1 MSLGRGFGRLWTG
14 NALANLA
21 DGLAFVAIPLLA
33 AALTSDPVLVAGLA
47 AIHAAIRLLVVL
59 PVGVYVDRLDRR
71 TILWATNAG
80 RGALLAGLALATTSG
95 QQSLV
100 LLYVVYAAL
109 GVLET
114 AADNAA
120 LSVLPSIVPAG
131 QLDRANGRVS
141 AAQLVADEFVGPP
154 LGGFLFGVAV
164 AVPLF
169 AMGGLYAAAAAV
181 FLLLPQARRR
191 QGPAPRTA
199 RASVLRDAVDG
210 ARWLRCHRLLGGL
223 AVVGGLASL
232 AYLMPFSVLVL
243 HAQQRLGLDATGYGV
258 LLAVSAVGGLV
269 GSLVAA
275 PVRARIGYGRTI
287 VASLLLAAVT
297 MIGLALTRSP
307 WVAGALLAGY
317 ILHAVVW
324 GICVASLRQ
333 RLVPDHLRGR
343 VNASSKLLSLIG
355 LTVGAVLG
363 GVLAASIDL
372 TAPFVAAGAV
382 FIVCVVVVA
391 FLFRP
396 GATPVPISG

>member
-1 MSLGRGFGRLWTG
+1 
-14 NALANLA
+14 
-21 DGLAFVAIPLLA
+21 
-33 AALTSDPVLVAGLA
+33 
-47 AIHAAIRLLVVL
+47 
-59 PVGVYVDRLDRR
+59 
-71 TILWATNAG
+71 
-80 RGALLAGLALATTSG
+80 
-95 QQSLV
+95 
-100 LLYVVYAAL
+100 
-109 GVLET
+109 
-114 AADNAA
+114 
-120 LSVLPSIVPAG
+120 
-131 QLDRANGRVS
+131 
-141 AAQLVADEFVGPP
+141 
-154 LGGFLFGVAV
+154 
-164 AVPLF
+164 
-169 AMGGLYAAAAAV
+169 
-181 FLLLPQARRR
+181 
-191 QGPAPRTA
+191 
-199 RASVLRDAVDG
+199 
-210 ARWLRCHRLLGGL
+210 
-223 AVVGGLASL
+223 
-232 AYLMPFSVLVL
+232 
-243 HAQQRLGLDATGYGV
+243 
-258 LLAVSAVGGLV
+258 
-269 GSLVAA
+269 
-275 PVRARIGYGRTI
+275 

>member
-21 DGLAFVAIPLLA
+21 DGVAFVAIPLLA

-169 AMGGLYAAAAAV
+169 AMGWLYAAAAAV

-210 ARWLRCHRLLGGL
+210 ARWLRLLGGL

-333 RLVPDHLRGR
+333 RLVPDNLRGR